1 MKNIGFFK
9 KLGLNSFALY
19 KNIQKELH
27 DLNYLFWECTFK
39 CSLSCKHCG
48 SDCKTDAK
56 VKDMPLCDFTTV
68 LKSVSKKYNPN
79 KVMLVLS
86 GGEPLLRNDLEECGR
101 TFYNM
106 GFPWG
111 IVSNGYALNQSRF
124 DALINAG
131 MRSITISL
139 DGLKESHNWLRGK
152 KDSFDR
158 AVRSIEIINKNR
170 EVVSDVVT
178 CVNSRNISELDSFK
192 TLLLEKGARNWRLF
206 TIFPRGRA
214 RDDEEL
220 KLSNADFRILME
232 FIVKTNGEGLIRS
245 SYGCEGFLGK
255 YENVVRN
262 GYFFCRAGV
271 NIGSVLADGSIS
283 ACPSLRGDFIQ
294 GNIYKEDFL
303 DVWENRYSIM
313 RDRKWTRKD
322 QCADCDV
329 YKWCEGNGLHL
340 WDEETKTLCKCHYKD
355 LFESA

>member
-1 MKNIGFFK
+1 MKNISFFK
-9 KLGLNSFALY
+9 KLSLNSFALY
-19 KNIQKELH
+19 KNILKELH
-27 DLNYLFWECTFK
+27 ELTYLFWECTLK
-39 CSLSCKHCG
+39 CNLQCKHCG

-56 VKDMPLCDFTTV
+56 IKDMPLNDFTAV
-68 LKSVSKKYNPN
+68 LKTISQKYNPN

-86 GGEPLLRNDLEECGR
+86 GGEPLLRNDLEECGK

-111 IVSNGYALNQSRF
+111 IVSNGYSLNQSRF

-131 MRSITISL
+131 LRSITISL
-139 DGLKESHNWLRGK
+139 DGLKECHNWLRGK
-152 KDSFDR
+152 KESFDR

-170 EVVSDVVT
+170 EIVSDVVT
-178 CVNSRNISELDSFK
+178 CVNSRNISELESLKKF
-192 TLLLEKGARNWRLF
+192 LIEIGVRNWRLF

-214 RDDEEL
+214 KDNEEL
-220 KLSNADFRILME
+220 KLSNADLRILME
-232 FIVKTNGEGLIRS
+232 FIKKTNDEGLILS

-255 YENVVRN
+255 YENVARK

-294 GNIYKEDFL
+294 GNIYKDDFL

-313 RDRKWTRKD
+313 RDRKWTRRD

-340 WDEETKTLCKCHYKD
+340 WDEETVTLCKCHYKD
-355 LFESA
+355 LLDKA